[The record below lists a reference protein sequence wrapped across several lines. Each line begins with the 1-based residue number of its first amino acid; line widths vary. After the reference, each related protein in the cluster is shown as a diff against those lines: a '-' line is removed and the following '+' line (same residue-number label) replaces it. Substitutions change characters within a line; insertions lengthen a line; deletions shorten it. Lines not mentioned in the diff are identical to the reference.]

1 MSTPAPPPGPVEVRW
16 RARVRYAE
24 CDRFGIAHHSSY
36 VPWFEN
42 GRVELLRQLGWD
54 YDQVEAE
61 GMAYPLAELGFRY
74 DSPAACDEEIVVHCG
89 LFAVNRLRLTFAA
102 RVHAA
107 DGRRIA
113 RAFSVHA
120 LVNREMK
127 VLEIPEDFRAFAEA
141 RLVGPDYL
149 GKRFGPPARAPRS
162 A

>member
-1 MSTPAPPPGPVEVRW
+1 VRW

-54 YDQVEAE
+54 YDEVEAQ
-61 GMAYPLAELGFRY
+61 GLAYPLSELGVRY
-74 DSPAACDEEIVVHCG
+74 DAPAACDELITVHCG
-89 LFAVNRLRLTFAA
+89 LLAVDRLRLTFAA
-102 RVHAA
+102 RVHGE

-113 RAFSVHA
+113 RFFSIHA

-127 VLEIPEDFRAFAEA
+127 VQQIPADFREFAEA
-141 RLVGPDYL
+141 RLVGADYL
-149 GKRFGPPARAPRS
+149 GKRFGPPGRS
-162 A
+162 GR